1 VNLIPQMI
9 LLHPNKT
16 MSKIKRMNKLK
27 MKLMI
32 NRKALIE
39 GEIRMMG
46 IMKDQEQGH
55 HTQECTKPYKEIT
68 LWTIFLMILKRG

>member
-1 VNLIPQMI
+1 
-9 LLHPNKT
+9 
-16 MSKIKRMNKLK
+16 